1 MRKKLLILNIL
12 FLLLI
17 AIAQK
22 SYAAIEVKP
31 SPAANSN
38 NVMRNT
44 SVSNS
49 YLLCQNM
56 TKKGE
61 SLYGATVLPH
71 LTTNTDWGAVSY
83 LSNSIYGTNSAGKN
97 TGTKVTIDGVDY
109 YSTTGNNSGV
119 MNWGV
124 NCYNENLWTQT
135 SSLINKYVENSSIS
149 TAQNDVIEL
158 EKAAK
163 NNSRF
168 IDIVNINQFTINN
181 TLGMAL
187 AETNKYTEWL
197 HRGSYGSDASLPITV
212 RDGLFGFYVGS
223 GSGGMPYSR
232 IASGKESDYTTFRP
246 IIWNK

>member
-124 NCYNENLWTQT
+124 NCYNGNLWTQT
-135 SSLINKYVENSSIS
+135 SSLITAYVNDSSTS
-149 TAQNDVIEL
+149 N
-158 EKAAK
+158 AK
-163 NNSRF
+163 NNVTELENAAKSNSRF
-168 IDIVNINQFTINN
+168 VNIVNTGSLTVNN
-181 TLGMAL
+181 TLGMAI
-187 AETNKYTEWL
+187 AETSGYNWDQWHWSAQYVD
-197 HRGSYGSDASLPITV
+197 YPITM
-212 RDGLFGFYVGS
+212 RQGLFGFSVGYDIYDFDTTS
-223 GSGGMPYSR
+223 G
-232 IASGKESDYTTFRP
+232 ASSDRATFRP
-246 IIWNK
+246 VIWNK

>member
-1 MRKKLLILNIL
+1 MRKKLLIFNIL

-31 SPAANSN
+31 SPAANAD

-124 NCYNENLWTQT
+124 NCYNTQIYTQT
-135 SSLINKYVENSSIS
+135 SSLITAYVNDSSKS
-149 TAQNDVIEL
+149 NAKNNVTEL
-158 EKAAK
+158 ENAAK

-168 IDIVNINQFTINN
+168 VNIVNTGSLTVNN
-181 TLGMAL
+181 TLGMAI
-187 AETNKYTEWL
+187 AETSGYNWDQWRWSAQSVDY
-197 HRGSYGSDASLPITV
+197 PITM
-212 RDGLFGFYVGS
+212 RQGLFGFYVGDYGGGTTS
-223 GSGGMPYSR
+223 GASSGY
-232 IASGKESDYTTFRP
+232 ATFRP
-246 IIWNK
+246 VIWNK

>member
-1 MRKKLLILNIL
+1 MRKKLLIFNIL

-31 SPAANSN
+31 SPAANAD

-124 NCYNENLWTQT
+124 NCYIRELWTQT
-135 SSLINKYVENSSIS
+135 SSLITAYVNDSSTS
-149 TAQNDVIEL
+149 S
-158 EKAAK
+158 AK
-163 NNSRF
+163 NNVTELENAVKNNSKF
-168 IDIVNINQFTINN
+168 VDIVNTESLTVDNS
-181 TLGMAL
+181 LGMAIKEVFL
-187 AETNKYTEWL
+187 YNWGNWKNAKQDINY
-197 HRGSYGSDASLPITV
+197 PITI
-212 RDGLFGFYVGS
+212 RQGLFGFECGQARRSSVLHLARVRVKS
-223 GSGGMPYSR
+223 HL
-232 IASGKESDYTTFRP
+232 DL
-246 IIWNK
+246 

>member
-124 NCYNENLWTQT
+124 NCYIRELWTQT
-135 SSLINKYVENSSIS
+135 SSLITAYVNDSSTS
-149 TAQNDVIEL
+149 S
-158 EKAAK
+158 AK
-163 NNSRF
+163 NNVTELENAVKNNSKF
-168 IDIVNINQFTINN
+168 VDIVNTESLTVDNS
-181 TLGMAL
+181 LGMAIKEVFL
-187 AETNKYTEWL
+187 YNWGNWKSAKQDINY
-197 HRGSYGSDASLPITV
+197 PITI
-212 RDGLFGFYVGS
+212 RQGLFGFECGQERRSSVS
-223 GSGGMPYSR
+223 HLAQVRQKPHL
-232 IASGKESDYTTFRP
+232 DL
-246 IIWNK
+246 